1 MTRRFWMNLYDKKND
16 KLIIYSLDT
25 TIDKIANF
33 KREQMLTIPEEYRI
47 LTAKTNDKKYLESSG
62 EDIAYSEL
70 EYSKV
75 DIINGMD
82 YHILRASEQLEDI
95 KKMILD
101 VYYKRLGTV
110 GRLKRITFNE
120 FSNIEYLLLIN
131 ERYQSEI
138 YDYKNAAM
146 NDIINI
152 PRLLFV
158 YERFVRENLLGVTDE
173 ELRQI
178 LDLYTLSPPLETID
192 LNEVYKL
199 DSYKVTQSTGIQVL
213 NKIETSKKILSL
225 ITK

>member
-1 MTRRFWMNLYDKKND
+1 MNLYDKKND

-101 VYYKRLGTV
+101 VYYKRLGPV

-225 ITK
+225 IKK

>member
-1 MTRRFWMNLYDKKND
+1 MNLYDKKND

-82 YHILRASEQLEDI
+82 YYILRASEQLEDI

-101 VYYKRLGTV
+101 VYYKRLGPV

-131 ERYQSEI
+131 ERFNQ
-138 YDYKNAAM
+138 KFM
-146 NDIINI
+146 IIKM
-152 PRLLFV
+152 L
-158 YERFVRENLLGVTDE
+158 
-173 ELRQI
+173 Q
-178 LDLYTLSPPLETID
+178 
-192 LNEVYKL
+192 
-199 DSYKVTQSTGIQVL
+199 
-213 NKIETSKKILSL
+213 
-225 ITK
+225 

>member
-1 MTRRFWMNLYDKKND
+1 MNLYDKKND

>member
-1 MTRRFWMNLYDKKND
+1 MNLYDKKND

-82 YHILRASEQLEDI
+82 YYILRASEQLEDI

-101 VYYKRLGTV
+101 VYYKRLGPV
-110 GRLKRITFNE
+110 GRLKRIAFNE

-213 NKIETSKKILSL
+213 NKIETSKKILTL
-225 ITK
+225 IKK

>member
-1 MTRRFWMNLYDKKND
+1 MNLYDKKND

-82 YHILRASEQLEDI
+82 YYILRASEQLEDI

-101 VYYKRLGTV
+101 VYYKRLGPV

-213 NKIETSKKILSL
+213 NKIETSKKILTL
-225 ITK
+225 IKK

>member
-1 MTRRFWMNLYDKKND
+1 MNLYDKKND

-158 YERFVRENLLGVTDE
+158 YERFVRENLLGVTYE

>member
-1 MTRRFWMNLYDKKND
+1 MNLYDKKND

-101 VYYKRLGTV
+101 VYYKRLGPV

-158 YERFVRENLLGVTDE
+158 YERFVRENLLGITDE

-225 ITK
+225 IKK